1 MVAIITSSI
10 IKKVHAPPDP
20 QHSNYLS
27 MLSANMRRIRQSVAI
42 FLLRYRS
49 KSVILFLVSA
59 TSLCFYLHAAHVANM
74 ISAANEG
81 KTPGFIVLGMHRS
94 GTSMLSGLLVEGFGY
109 DTGGIDMGGSV
120 RPFIIF
126 HLPTLVPTIYTFSH
140 FHASISN
147 SQ

>member
-1 MVAIITSSI
+1 MN
-10 IKKVHAPPDP
+10 APPDP
-20 QHSNYLS
+20 QYSNYLS
-27 MLSANMRRIRQSVAI
+27 MLSVKMRRIRQSVAI

-49 KSVILFLVSA
+49 KSIILFLVSA

-109 DTGGIDMGGSV
+109 DTGGVDMGGSV
-120 RPFIIF
+120 RPSSFIIF
-126 HLPTLVPTIYTFSH
+126 HLPTLVPTICIFSH
-140 FHASISN
+140 VHASISN